1 VGENFLDQYD
11 RQTQQKLLD
20 FSSEIADG
28 VWAMT
33 ISLDVQVF
41 LFAKIDRRGALM
53 TDMCSLHIDK
63 GFAIST
69 QVVDGKKLMILNLL
83 LNNDGKW
90 LSLIS
95 ALYVER
101 VAIIMA
107 NIYEFGENSYD

>member
-1 VGENFLDQYD
+1 
-11 RQTQQKLLD
+11 
-20 FSSEIADG
+20 
-28 VWAMT
+28 
-33 ISLDVQVF
+33 
-41 LFAKIDRRGALM
+41 M